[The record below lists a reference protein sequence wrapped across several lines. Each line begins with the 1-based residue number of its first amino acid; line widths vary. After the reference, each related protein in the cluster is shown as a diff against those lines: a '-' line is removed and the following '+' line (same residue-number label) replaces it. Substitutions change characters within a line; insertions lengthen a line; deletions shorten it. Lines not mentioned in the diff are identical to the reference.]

1 MKNNDIICKCFI
13 HKFRTIENNKEY
25 IFEPINENIV
35 DIENEMDITLY
46 NRGSYLIEDDKYFII
61 WCNRGHLIVSSD
73 DELEDLIDN
82 GCPFCKTQKTYDWQ
96 RHIDYC
102 ANINSVGYLIECLP
116 IELGQYKRAEMI
128 LQRESAITHMN
139 YYFVPVHVI
148 NKKFSDLNVTAIKY
162 HIKSGQECIRED
174 FLQIKDKLW
183 NKIISGKIRDNN
195 LIPILENWQYLL
207 ENYKPKETDW
217 FITKCSKCGRIN
229 MFSALYLDYTCGKC
243 DSCGDELIPHKKW
256 FGYSYTD
263 YEKKTEKGHY
273 IPEFICINPKYGK
286 KLQDLR
292 PYLNENYID
301 PADIDCSLLEWCKRE
316 ENEDIGKI
324 VINQFAKKKN
334 RKKLEDI
341 RADSCDVIWLKSRK
355 GRLFDT
361 TVKSIVV
368 RNQIRESIPGG
379 TSYAELFIFSAMKYY
394 FKNVI
399 HRYRTL
405 DNVEFDIYIPEIRC
419 AIEYNG
425 SVYHKIKYDRAEN
438 DNEKQQY
445 CDVQGISLLVIEDDG
460 DSDKVLIDGN
470 KIIFKDT
477 LRMRDKLLY
486 DVCKVISIY
495 LYSGIEDN
503 AEFPSVEEIKKGI
516 RLYY

>member
-1 MKNNDIICKCFI
+1 M
-13 HKFRTIENNKEY
+13 
-25 IFEPINENIV
+25 
-35 DIENEMDITLY
+35 
-46 NRGSYLIEDDKYFII
+46 
-61 WCNRGHLIVSSD
+61 
-73 DELEDLIDN
+73 
-82 GCPFCKTQKTYDWQ
+82 
-96 RHIDYC
+96 
-102 ANINSVGYLIECLP
+102 
-116 IELGQYKRAEMI
+116 
-128 LQRESAITHMN
+128 
-139 YYFVPVHVI
+139 
-148 NKKFSDLNVTAIKY
+148 
-162 HIKSGQECIRED
+162 
-174 FLQIKDKLW
+174 
-183 NKIISGKIRDNN
+183 
-195 LIPILENWQYLL
+195 
-207 ENYKPKETDW
+207 
-217 FITKCSKCGRIN
+217 
-229 MFSALYLDYTCGKC
+229 
-243 DSCGDELIPHKKW
+243 
-256 FGYSYTD
+256 
-263 YEKKTEKGHY
+263 
-273 IPEFICINPKYGK
+273 
-286 KLQDLR
+286 
-292 PYLNENYID
+292 
-301 PADIDCSLLEWCKRE
+301 
-316 ENEDIGKI
+316 
-324 VINQFAKKKN
+324 
-334 RKKLEDI
+334 EDI

-425 SVYHKIKYDRAEN
+425 SVYHKIKYDRAEK